1 LGYERKERRERD
13 NDFDEEKGDRLFLPW
28 ISFSLPLLSL
38 PHDFHRKKL
47 YPRTEGNRRVASC
60 AVDESGVHGAFSV

>member
-1 LGYERKERRERD
+1 
-13 NDFDEEKGDRLFLPW
+13 
-28 ISFSLPLLSL
+28 L